1 MWKNV
6 FCHLLLI
13 LQTYSGN
20 ANSRGSNSIELP
32 FSLTLWGWNFWAS
45 LGSCSPSPLPGPPV
59 WTWCSG
65 SPPGGTKQPPPSHPE
80 NHPQR
85 QELCL
90 PHLSIPPIQLQERC
104 STDVRWRKDHPQV
117 VHHRFKRKRAL
128 EEGCLLLGIFSG
140 DFSVTAGGPPD
151 HFMWVLW
158 ADSSN
163 LSSPEWGLPR
173 TPVDGSPHL
182 VVITHSLRGARHFLH
197 PFHLWFTPRPL
208 WWGEDTLNRFPPP
221 PRDTLGASPL
231 LFTHATLLI
240 TSRGPSPL

>member
-45 LGSCSPSPLPGPPV
+45 LGSCSPSPLPGPTL
-59 WTWCSG
+59 WTGCSW
-65 SPPGGTKQPPPSHPE
+65 SPGLAPSQHPPHHPE

-90 PHLSIPPIQLQERC
+90 PHLSIPPIRLQERC

-117 VHHRFKRKRAL
+117 VTSQVQEEESLGRGVSSTGNFLWRFFSDSRRPPWPFHVGALSWFLQPVKPSVRPPSHPHR
-128 EEGCLLLGIFSG
+128 
-140 DFSVTAGGPPD
+140 
-151 HFMWVLW
+151 WQ
-158 ADSSN
+158 
-163 LSSPEWGLPR
+163 SSP
-173 TPVDGSPHL
+173 
-182 VVITHSLRGARHFLH
+182 RGHH
-197 PFHLWFTPRPL
+197 PFSPRCPPL
-208 WWGEDTLNRFPPP
+208 SASLPPLIY
-221 PRDTLGASPL
+221 TQASL
-231 LFTHATLLI
+231 VG
-240 TSRGPSPL
+240 RGYPE